1 MMTQQNHDQHSRP
14 GQSVPSARRNLC
26 RAFTLIELLVVIAII
41 AILAALLLPALSS
54 AKNRAKAISCL
65 SDERQI
71 ELATKLYLDD
81 NSGRMIPLW
90 VQQGAAGWG
99 NWNYD
104 PATYVIQQNG
114 FLWWPDS
121 LRLNGYAK
129 AATLFSCPS
138 LIQPAAHSG
147 GGSVSTNYSLGIAM
161 NFPEYGSIIPAGAW
175 IAPVYPTCNENQVAA
190 PSQSVI
196 FADAGAISNPAQANA
211 DLWQE
216 VPGSACVYFRS
227 PSDPAGYP
235 FGDSRSVPRHGGQV
249 NVTFFDGHAA
259 RIKNSSFRY
268 ELPRTDNNNL
278 WSKNYN

>member
-1 MMTQQNHDQHSRP
+1 MWLKHNYHLRRSQT
-14 GQSVPSARRNLC
+14 ARKVQRVAC
-26 RAFTLIELLVVIAII
+26 SAFTLIELLVVIAII
-41 AILAALLLPALSS
+41 AILSALLLPALTS
-54 AKNRAKAISCL
+54 AKNRARAISCM

-71 ELATKLYLDD
+71 VLATKLYLDD

-99 NWNYD
+99 SWSYD
-104 PATYVIQQNG
+104 PATYVIQQTG

-138 LIQPAAHSG
+138 LIQPATHSG

-175 IAPVYPTCNENQVAA
+175 IAPVYPTCNENQVTV

-196 FADAGAISNPAQANA
+196 FADAGAISNPTQANA

-216 VPGSACVYFRS
+216 VGGSASVYFRS
-227 PSDPAGYP
+227 PSDPAGYTI
-235 FGDSRSVPRHGGQV
+235 GDSRSVPRHAREV
-249 NVTFFDGHAA
+249 NVTFFDGHAD
-259 RIKNSSFRY
+259 RIKNSSIRY
-268 ELPRTDNNNL
+268 DLPHRDNNNL